1 MPWIQLN
8 VGLERSDGSALPS
21 ARALFGALQP
31 LVAELKAAGLLRRF
45 FFMRKPPDVRLRFEG
60 DEPEAAL
67 APAIGKALA
76 ALREAGAIST
86 AFRSVYEPEVTL
98 FGGPEA
104 MDVMHTYF
112 DADTAG
118 WMAMDRVAVNSQRT
132 VAKTDLVTAV
142 LNDLFEKVLDDANEI
157 WDVWR
162 NIRRLVPSEPD
173 PDNRPAG
180 MHSLASL
187 ILPPASAGEVQALIA
202 YDRANTTAARELL
215 DVWSSGRLQCGLRGL
230 LAFVALFSFNRYGL
244 SGEVKAAI
252 AEGMDSLWDP
262 MRGLAGGEAQAP
274 PRGASAG

>member
-132 VAKTDLVTAV
+132 VAKTNLVTAV

-230 LAFVALFSFNRYGL
+230 LAYVALFSFNRYGL